1 MNINCPYLPVSYK
14 ISVVSLYVYVCIRG
28 YPLNGW
34 CPYLFLAC
42 AGFPSQGRV
51 RLWECMCVLA
61 EGWDDG
67 TGTFDWWVIVQPDS
81 ARLNWWGH
89 GLREEVLFVLFTF
102 SCPSV
107 WRLAILF
114 LFIAPFYFFPS
125 FFLSADHLLFP
136 PSFTVFFVLLPG
148 IQPVGFWKKK
158 HELFS
163 VVACWLRPFI
173 RSVLFQETFSTKCS
187 HRNHFCYGLDL
198 NLWSAIK
205 PCLYFAAV
213 IFYSSELGTDHT
225 ERLLDALLAALPG
238 AEQSLASRLVFL
250 WFTPD

>member
-1 MNINCPYLPVSYK
+1 MRSRPERGGAFCPFHFFLSLCVTSCH
-14 ISVVSLYVYVCIRG
+14 SLSLYC
-28 YPLNGW
+28 
-34 CPYLFLAC
+34 
-42 AGFPSQGRV
+42 S
-51 RLWECMCVLA
+51 
-61 EGWDDG
+61 
-67 TGTFDWWVIVQPDS
+67 
-81 ARLNWWGH
+81 
-89 GLREEVLFVLFTF
+89 
-102 SCPSV
+102 
-107 WRLAILF
+107 ILF
-114 LFIAPFYFFPS
+114 LS
-125 FFLSADHLLFP
+125 VFLSVDHLLFP

-148 IQPVGFWKKK
+148 IQPVGFFFKR
-158 HELFS
+158 ELFS

-213 IFYSSELGTDHT
+213 IFYSSELGTYHT

-238 AEQSLASRLVFL
+238 AERSLASRLVFL